1 MSEEQN
7 KNNIDL
13 GNILPSSD
21 TKTDVKEDVS
31 LKGASTD
38 FLQSNNMITRFA
50 FILGVLIIF
59 LYLMRVLISL
69 MGWFFN
75 PSSSPYITK
84 GVTDT
89 DIRYIVN
96 VNPNNQQSIPILRSV
111 NARKGIEF
119 TYSIWLYIND
129 VKGKGNDSKYE
140 IIFNK
145 GELTGTNTINGLT
158 RVAGPGLFINN
169 STNKLLVRM
178 NIFNKTAINESGIY
192 DDVVVDDIPLKKWV
206 NVMIRCEGNMLDIFI
221 NGMIVQRKKLR
232 GVPRQNYNNIFVT
245 PDTPFHG
252 HISDLRY
259 WNKSL
264 GTHAIYNLISAG
276 PNLDNIKQQAST
288 NATIPRYFS
297 TKWFFKN

>member
-1 MSEEQN
+1 M
-7 KNNIDL
+7 
-13 GNILPSSD
+13 
-21 TKTDVKEDVS
+21 V
-31 LKGASTD
+31 
-38 FLQSNNMITRFA
+38 
-50 FILGVLIIF
+50 
-59 LYLMRVLISL
+59 
-69 MGWFFN
+69 FN

-221 NGMIVQRKKLR
+221 NGMIVQRKK
-232 GVPRQNYNNIFVT
+232 
-245 PDTPFHG
+245 
-252 HISDLRY
+252 
-259 WNKSL
+259 
-264 GTHAIYNLISAG
+264 
-276 PNLDNIKQQAST
+276 
-288 NATIPRYFS
+288 
-297 TKWFFKN
+297 TKRRT